1 MNNKIKKPLVSV
13 VIPTYNHAFF
23 LGKALESVINQTFKN
38 WEAIVIDNNSTDD
51 TNKVVN
57 KINDPRVKYLKIN
70 NNGVIARSRNLG
82 IKFAKGDWIAFL
94 DSDDWWSKEKLEICL
109 NNTDDNVDLI
119 YHDLEVKYKNTKFSV
134 KKKIFKGR
142 QLKYP
147 VLIDLLESG
156 IIKGNAIGNS
166 SVLVRKNILN
176 KIGGINEN
184 IKLVGSEDYNTWLR
198 VAQITDQFKYL
209 KKNLGY
215 ILIHDT
221 NTSKKDM
228 SIPQRHAVINFM
240 ELFNYQQKINLEV
253 KLNYMSASYNF
264 LKNNNKIA
272 KKNFIFVIKNGLIN
286 LKIRSILKLI
296 IIMFKTS
303 ILRKK

>member
-1 MNNKIKKPLVSV
+1 M
-13 VIPTYNHAFF
+13 
-23 LGKALESVINQTFKN
+23 
-38 WEAIVIDNNSTDD
+38 
-51 TNKVVN
+51 
-57 KINDPRVKYLKIN
+57 
-70 NNGVIARSRNLG
+70 IARSRNLG

-109 NNTDDNVDLI
+109 NNSDDNVDLI
-119 YHDLEVKYKNTKFSV
+119 YHDLEVKYRNTKFSV

-228 SIPQRHAVINFM
+228 SIPQRQAVINFM

>member
-1 MNNKIKKPLVSV
+1 M
-13 VIPTYNHAFF
+13 
-23 LGKALESVINQTFKN
+23 KN
-38 WEAIVIDNNSTDD
+38 V
-51 TNKVVN
+51 
-57 KINDPRVKYLKIN
+57 
-70 NNGVIARSRNLG
+70 
-82 IKFAKGDWIAFL
+82 F
-94 DSDDWWSKEKLEICL
+94 
-109 NNTDDNVDLI
+109 
-119 YHDLEVKYKNTKFSV
+119 
-134 KKKIFKGR
+134 
-142 QLKYP
+142 
-147 VLIDLLESG
+147 
-156 IIKGNAIGNS
+156 
-166 SVLVRKNILN
+166 
-176 KIGGINEN
+176 EN

-209 KKNLGY
+209 KKNFGY

-228 SIPQRHAVINFM
+228 SIPQRQAVINFM